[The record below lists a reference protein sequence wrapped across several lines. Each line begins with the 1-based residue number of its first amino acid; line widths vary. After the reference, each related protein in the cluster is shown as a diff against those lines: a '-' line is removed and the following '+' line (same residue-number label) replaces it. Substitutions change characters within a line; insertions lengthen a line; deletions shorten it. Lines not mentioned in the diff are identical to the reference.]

1 MVKIRFDGSDY
12 ELSEGTTVLDGLL
25 GQGVKMPYSCKSGTC
40 QTCLVQSEK
49 GMEIDPKWQAGLK
62 GPDKARGYV
71 LACQCQPTEGLAL
84 RSLGLADSTIPA
96 EILGKHRLSAS
107 VMALHLRPA
116 GELAAFPGQYVTL
129 FQADGTGR
137 SYSIAN
143 IPEQDG
149 FLELHIR
156 RIPGG
161 RMSGWIHDAAVPGDH
176 VLLRGPAG
184 SCFYVNEARES
195 FPILLAGTGTGL
207 APLLGVVRDAL
218 RQNHAGEIHLI
229 HGALR
234 ADDLYCCDELAG
246 LAAAHPVFRYTPCV
260 LETDDGAADVTP
272 GALDKVAIEALH
284 EPRATRAFFCGAP
297 EMVAV
302 LKRKAFLA
310 GVASRNIFS
319 DPFLPTAT
327 AAAA

>member
-25 GQGVKMPYSCKSGTC
+25 DQGVKMPWSCKSGTC

-49 GMEIDPKWQAGLK
+49 GMEIDPKWQIGLK

-96 EILGKHRLSAS
+96 EILAKERLSAS
-107 VMALHLRPA
+107 VMALHLRPTE
-116 GELAAFPGQYVTL
+116 ELAAFPGQYVTL
-129 FQADGTGR
+129 FRPDGTGR

-143 IPEQDG
+143 VPDIDG
-149 FLELHIR
+149 FLEIHVR

-161 RMSGWIHDAAVPGDH
+161 RMSTWIHDAAEPGDH
-176 VLLRGPAG
+176 LMLRGPAG
-184 SCFYVNEARES
+184 NCFYVNEARES

-218 RQNHAGEIHLI
+218 RQGHAGEIHLI

-234 ADDLYCCDELAG
+234 TDDLYCRDELAG
-246 LAAAHPVFRYTPCV
+246 LAAAHEGFRYTPCV
-260 LETDDGAADVTP
+260 LEPDAAAADVTP
-272 GALDKVAIEALH
+272 GALDEVAIQALR
-284 EPRATRAFFCGAP
+284 EPKTTRAFFCGAP
-297 EMVAV
+297 EMVAA

-319 DPFLPTAT
+319 DPFLPTA
-327 AAAA
+327 AAAAA

>member
-12 ELSEGTTVLDGLL
+12 ELSEETTVLDGLL
-25 GQGVKMPYSCKSGTC
+25 DQGIKMPYSCKSGTC
-40 QTCLVQSEK
+40 QTCLVQSEQ
-49 GMEIDPKWQAGLK
+49 GVSIDPKWQAGLK
-62 GPDKARGYV
+62 GPDKARGYL
-71 LACQCQPTEGLAL
+71 LACQCRPTEGLAL

-96 EILGKHRLSAS
+96 EIVAKRPMGAG
-107 VMALHLRPA
+107 VMALHLRPREA
-116 GELAAFPGQYVTL
+116 FTAFPGQYVTL

-143 IPEQDG
+143 IPEEDG
-149 FLELHIR
+149 FLELHVR
-156 RIPGG
+156 RIAGG
-161 RMSGWIHDAAVPGDH
+161 RMSGWIHDEAAPGDH

-218 RQNHAGEIHLI
+218 RQGHQGEIHLV
-229 HGALR
+229 HGALK
-234 ADDLYCCDELAG
+234 AQDLYCREELAG
-246 LAAAHPVFRYTPCV
+246 LASTHDGFRYTPCV
-260 LETDDGAADVTP
+260 LEADEGVSDVTP
-272 GALDKVAIEALH
+272 GALDKVAIEALQ

-297 EMVAV
+297 EMVAL